1 MLENEAIRQILPHR
15 YPMLLVDKVLE
26 LTARQRCVGIKEVT
40 GNEWLVDIGGG
51 RRIFPNTLVIE
62 AMAQVGGMPMHTPET
77 PAALMVGL
85 EGFEFDGF
93 VCAGDTIR
101 IEGQIIWHRSKLFKA
116 SVEAC
121 TGSGFQARGSIL
133 YASLTLDDS
142 RAEVP
147 K

>member
-1 MLENEAIRQILPHR
+1 MLENEAIREILPHR

-26 LTARQRCVGIKEVT
+26 LVCRQRCVGIKEVT
-40 GNEWLVDIGGG
+40 GNEWLVDIGG
-51 RRIFPNTLVIE
+51 RKIFPNTLVIE
-62 AMAQVGGMPMHTPET
+62 AMAQIGGMPMHTPET

-85 EGFEFDGF
+85 EAFEFDGF
-93 VCAGDTIR
+93 VGPGDTIR
-101 IEGQIIWHRSKLFKA
+101 IEGQILWQRAKLFKA

-121 TGSGFQARGSIL
+121 TGSGFQARGTIL